1 MDHETNLTFLRQVH
15 GSHKYLSLNLS
26 RLKMAA
32 VLRLLERLDYTERNR
47 VFLDRKNPMDYLRDE
62 EIFARYRF
70 SRHTIFYIT
79 DLVSARLVHPTRR
92 SVPLTPLLQVLVFLR
107 FLATGDFH
115 LLIGESIN
123 ISKDTAGR
131 CIRRVSEV
139 IVSLAGQCIVFPKGD
154 DARQRKAGFFAV
166 AEEENAKVSQEQK
179 YFKMVVMKNFIITH
193 CVAKCPGSVHDT
205 RMFKESNLCRQFEN
219 EII

>member
-166 AEEENAKVSQEQK
+166 AEIAFFLQ
-179 YFKMVVMKNFIITH
+179 MVCDENFIITH